1 MYGQLTEDDISTLK
15 KPIYDVLPI
24 PHVGI
29 AVYVFDR
36 IEKVTH
42 PLIRKLLRP
51 DLSSG
56 FAHLEAVY

>member
-24 PHVGI
+24 PHVD

-36 IEKVTH
+36 IEKVAH
-42 PLIRKLLRP
+42 P
-51 DLSSG
+51 
-56 FAHLEAVY
+56 